1 MIYKKQLS
9 RVALIHLCFPHLV
22 NSIVINS
29 RLGYVY
35 YTSCFNAILRI
46 NSLVIRLLELIAS
59 SIIFC
64 CFLETSIPS
73 RATLCAICLLVF
85 DSMFNINIASYYSNY
100 TISYMRLHSLRQTL
114 ILFVIAFIP
123 DDLIHPE
130 DLLKQ
135 HDFHHL
141 VRVGEGSEAD
151 FLIGPVLYTVS
162 YAIAAADD
170 EYDVAFSCVH
180 PFLIFFSEFFA

>member
-1 MIYKKQLS
+1 YRS
-9 RVALIHLCFPHLV
+9 NYH
-22 NSIVINS
+22 
-29 RLGYVY
+29 
-35 YTSCFNAILRI
+35 ILNLTKNRI
-46 NSLVIRLLELIAS
+46 
-59 SIIFC
+59 
-64 CFLETSIPS
+64 
-73 RATLCAICLLVF
+73 IC
-85 DSMFNINIASYYSNY
+85 DSFQINIRKSRKTAS
-100 TISYMRLHSLRQTL
+100 TMIR
-114 ILFVIAFIP
+114 FIP

-180 PFLIFFSEFFA
+180 PFLIFFSEF